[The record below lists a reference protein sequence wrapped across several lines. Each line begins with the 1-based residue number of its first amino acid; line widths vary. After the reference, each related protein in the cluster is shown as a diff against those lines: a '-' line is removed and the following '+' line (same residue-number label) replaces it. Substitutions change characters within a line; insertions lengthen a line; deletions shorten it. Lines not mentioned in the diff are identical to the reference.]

1 MFETLAQNNAAGS
14 AAMGIGF
21 LFGMMI
27 YLAIIILIIVGGWK
41 MFAKAGQPGWAVLIP
56 IFNTYILCKIVGRPG
71 WWVILMLIPIVSLV
85 IAIILMIDLAKSF
98 GRGTGTAVG
107 LILLGF
113 IFVPILGFGSAEYH
127 GPAAA

>member
-85 IAIILMIDLAKSF
+85 IAIMLMIDLAKSF